1 MKLINHAE
9 KFKQMVLDQR
19 HSLVREPNSKSISG
33 DKNESL
39 EVLSEVHDLL
49 KDIKTEN

>member
-1 MKLINHAE
+1 MPKSLN
-9 KFKQMVLDQR
+9 KWLDQR

-39 EVLSEVHDLL
+39 EVLREIPDLL
-49 KDIKTEN
+49 KDIKADN